1 MLQVLQWPS
10 CLQEKGFETHILDL
24 FGNAVSFSLLLPLKV
39 KVVLVARRKEKLAE
53 VNGKMM
59 IPTVFI
65 ASKGLEIFYSEMAK
79 WYREQENTENQYTID
94 ALALSTHSDNT

>member
-24 FGNAVSFSLLLPLKV
+24 FGNIGSFSLLLSLKV

-79 WYREQENTENQYTID
+79 WYREQENVNVNVD
-94 ALALSTHSDNT
+94 DLLLSSCS